1 MDPTE
6 EENNVSTATS
16 TDTPSDTTTPD
27 DSTVVESTMES
38 TDAMASSTE
47 VNLAAEVNP
56 EAAADVTEPV
66 STGLVGDIWSS
77 ASNIIDLGGPVVTIL
92 IIISIFGF
100 AVALFKFFQ
109 FSSLSLG
116 RFQQLHGAVDSWASG
131 DKNGARDALDKIK
144 WPLAKTV
151 EFGLEKQA
159 SANEDQ
165 LREELTRQANSFL
178 NPYAKFLRPL
188 ELIYYLAPVLGLL
201 GTVLG
206 MIEAFKGLEASSGL
220 DKDSTALAGGIW
232 EALLTT
238 AVGLS
243 IAIPFTMIH
252 AWLESRLDNITE
264 MTSDLLTRVVTLG
277 VGATNN

>member
-6 EENNVSTATS
+6 EQTELETS
-16 TDTPSDTTTPD
+16 AEESGPTLE
-27 DSTVVESTMES
+27 VESEVAVEEEIPPPAETSAS
-38 TDAMASSTE
+38 TGPETAEASNE
-47 VNLAAEVNP
+47 M
-56 EAAADVTEPV
+56 AADAVV
-66 STGLVGDIWSS
+66 NDGLLGDIWSS
-77 ASNIIDLGGPVVTIL
+77 AFNIIELGGPVVTIL
-92 IIISIFGF
+92 IVISIFGF
-100 AVALFKFFQ
+100 AIALYKFFQ
-109 FSSLSLG
+109 FSSLSAG
-116 RFQQLHGAVDSWASG
+116 RFKQMHIAVDLWSSG
-131 DKNGARDALDKIK
+131 DKNAAKETLDKVR
-144 WPLAKTV
+144 WPLADTV
-151 EFGLEKQA
+151 QFGLETQTGA
-159 SANEDQ
+159 SDEQ
-165 LREELTRQANSFL
+165 LREELTRQANQFL

-252 AWLESRLDNITE
+252 AWLESRLDAVTE
-264 MTSDLLTRVVTLG
+264 MTSDLLTRVLTVDISSTS
-277 VGATNN
+277 NNS

>member
-6 EENNVSTATS
+6 EQQSTEQPSADSTS
-16 TDTPSDTTTPD
+16 TDIQSVAAETPTTI
-27 DSTVVESTMES
+27 
-38 TDAMASSTE
+38 SSTSDPAQATTE
-47 VNLAAEVNP
+47 LTNEIATETNLL
-56 EAAADVTEPV
+56 
-66 STGLVGDIWSS
+66 SDIWGS
-77 ASNIIDLGGPVVTIL
+77 ASNLIDLGGPVVMIL
-92 IIISIFGF
+92 IVISIFGF

-116 RFQQLHGAVDSWASG
+116 RFKQMHDAIDLWSSG
-131 DKNGARDALDKIK
+131 DNNGARGELEKIK
-144 WPLAKTV
+144 WPLARTV
-151 EFGLEKQA
+151 EFGLENRTA
-159 SANEDQ
+159 YTDDQ
-165 LREELTRQANSFL
+165 MREEITRQANNFI

-206 MIEAFKGLEASSGL
+206 MIEAFKGLESSSGL

-243 IAIPFTMIH
+243 IAIPFTLIH
-252 AWLESRLDNITE
+252 AWLESRLDNLTQL
-264 MTSDLLTRVVTLG
+264 TSDLLTRVLTIG
-277 VGATNN
+277 TGKKNS

>member
-6 EENNVSTATS
+6 EQNELDAAPAETSAASIESANPETVQDISSEVATGAEQLTEAATTAASENATS
-16 TDTPSDTTTPD
+16 T
-27 DSTVVESTMES
+27 
-38 TDAMASSTE
+38 
-47 VNLAAEVNP
+47 
-56 EAAADVTEPV
+56 
-66 STGLVGDIWSS
+66 GLLGDIWAS
-77 ASNIIDLGGPVVTIL
+77 AFNIIELGGPVVTIL

-100 AVALFKFFQ
+100 AIALFKFFQ
-109 FSSLSLG
+109 FSSLSAA
-116 RFQQLHGAVDSWASG
+116 RFKQMHQAVDHWLAG
-131 DKNGARDALDKIK
+131 DKNAAEEQLQKVR
-144 WPLAKTV
+144 WSLAESVK
-151 EFGLEKQA
+151 FGLENQKN
-159 SANEDQ
+159 ANDDQ
-165 LREELTRQANSFL
+165 LREELTRQANNFL
-178 NPYAKFLRPL
+178 SPYSKFLRPL

-252 AWLESRLDNITE
+252 AWLESRLDAITQ
-264 MTSDLLTRVVTLG
+264 MTSDLLTRVLTLDVSAG
-277 VGATNN
+277 SNN

>member
-6 EENNVSTATS
+6 EQNEFETSAAKNDDGTGITTGNELAESPNVEPAL
-16 TDTPSDTTTPD
+16 PS
-27 DSTVVESTMES
+27 
-38 TDAMASSTE
+38 
-47 VNLAAEVNP
+47 
-56 EAAADVTEPV
+56 AADGSIISSDATADL
-66 STGLVGDIWSS
+66 TGGGLLSDIWSS
-77 ASNIIDLGGPVVTIL
+77 AFNIIELGGPVVTIL

-100 AVALFKFFQ
+100 AIALFKFFQ
-109 FSSLSLG
+109 FSSLSVG
-116 RFQQLHGAVDSWASG
+116 RFKQMHKAVDSWLSG
-131 DKNGARDALDKIK
+131 DQNAAKETLKKIP
-144 WPLAKTV
+144 WSLAGTV
-151 EFGLEKQA
+151 EFGLENHHD
-159 SANEDQ
+159 SNDDQ
-165 LREELTRQANSFL
+165 LREELTRQANNFL

-206 MIEAFKGLEASSGL
+206 MIEAFKGLEASTGL

-252 AWLESRLDNITE
+252 AWLESRLDTITQ
-264 MTSDLLTRVVTLG
+264 MTSDLLTRVLTVDVG
-277 VGATNN
+277 VKDLDS

>member
-6 EENNVSTATS
+6 EESNVTTDATTEDIS
-16 TDTPSDTTTPD
+16 
-27 DSTVVESTMES
+27 DSTTDIGSTFTEP
-38 TDAMASSTE
+38 TMAPAEPDLASPTEISSE
-47 VNLAAEVNP
+47 V
-56 EAAADVTEPV
+56 AADAAEPV

-77 ASNIIDLGGPVVTIL
+77 ASNIIELGGPVVTIL

-109 FSSLSLG
+109 FSSLSAA
-116 RFQQLHGAVDSWASG
+116 RFQQLHEAVDSWASG
-131 DKNGARDALDKIK
+131 DTNGARDILAKIK
-144 WPLAKTV
+144 WPIAATV
-151 EFGLEKQA
+151 QFGLEKQ
-159 SANEDQ
+159 STANEDQ

-277 VGATNN
+277 VGSDNS

>member
-6 EENNVSTATS
+6 EEIETNV
-16 TDTPSDTTTPD
+16 DVPVEDVSDTSAETEPVAPEATADTTAD
-27 DSTVVESTMES
+27 MF
-38 TDAMASSTE
+38 DANLPSVDAGSEAAVDASTE
-47 VNLAAEVNP
+47 A
-56 EAAADVTEPV
+56 V

-77 ASNIIDLGGPVVTIL
+77 ASNIIELGGPVVTIL
-92 IIISIFGF
+92 IVISIFGF

-109 FSSLSLG
+109 FSSLSASN
-116 RFQQLHGAVDSWASG
+116 FKQLHQAVDLWGAG
-131 DKNGARDALDKIK
+131 DTNAAKDLMDKVK
-144 WPLAKTV
+144 WPLSGTMQ
-151 EFGLEKQA
+151 FGLTKQ
-159 SANEDQ
+159 SSSNEEQ
-165 LREELTRQANSFL
+165 LREELTRQANEFL

-206 MIEAFKGLEASSGL
+206 MIEAFKGLEASTGL

-252 AWLESRLDNITE
+252 AWLESRLDSITD

-277 VGATNN
+277 VSSNKS

>member
-6 EENNVSTATS
+6 EQTELETSTVESATTLEATS
-16 TDTPSDTTTPD
+16 ETVAEQQFANPTETG
-27 DSTVVESTMES
+27 DSVGTQ
-38 TDAMASSTE
+38 
-47 VNLAAEVNP
+47 AAEAGN
-56 EAAADVTEPV
+56 EMAADAVAN
-66 STGLVGDIWSS
+66 SGLLGDIWSS
-77 ASNIIDLGGPVVTIL
+77 AFNIIELGGPVVTIL
-92 IIISIFGF
+92 IVISIFGF
-100 AVALFKFFQ
+100 AIALFKFFQ
-109 FSSLSLG
+109 FSSLSAG
-116 RFQQLHGAVDSWASG
+116 RFKQMHSAVDSWLSG
-131 DKNGARDALDKIK
+131 DKNTAKEVLGKVR
-144 WPLAKTV
+144 WSLADTV
-151 EFGLEKQA
+151 HFGLEKQNA
-159 SANEDQ
+159 GNDEQ
-165 LREELTRQANSFL
+165 LREELTRQANQFL

-252 AWLESRLDNITE
+252 AWLESRLDAITE
-264 MTSDLLTRVVTLG
+264 MTSDLLTRVLTVDIGSASTDR
-277 VGATNN
+277 